1 MIVSLFLLAYCA
13 VVHISFSI
21 LIHFTTGAGRCPSDM
36 VPFLHTQLITVAS
49 DGLARPGRGRVTSV
63 AFAPNGISW
72 FVRYDSKVCI
82 WGPEI
87 STFPSTFQYLVH
99 ELETNH
105 PRKDECIDFVA
116 FGLHD
121 LLLVRYENG
130 NSSMILPDNP
140 AIRSQISSE
149 LIQGVEDRLQAGWI
163 LGNRTTLCGFD
174 TNRWFIEWRRGSSA
188 EFSYSLGINEDEDL
202 ERVKKVL
209 SGVGSDANAVRNNET
224 AQLVSRTRLHYR
236 RQLLTVIDCGQLK
249 ICSAILPE

>member
-1 MIVSLFLLAYCA
+1 
-13 VVHISFSI
+13 
-21 LIHFTTGAGRCPSDM
+21 M

-149 LIQGVEDRLQAGWI
+149 LIQGVEDRLQAGWT